1 MRVLCRSLKLTENF
15 DYKYLARNTPGYVVN
30 IQLTGKSLMADN
42 ENQHFFTIENVPY
55 EHDIHIKCFII

>member
-1 MRVLCRSLKLTENF
+1 MTTETK
-15 DYKYLARNTPGYVVN
+15 DIN

-55 EHDIHIKCFII
+55 EHDIHIKYFYLSR